1 MSGFTDLSQ
10 ANKTNNMSMTSVQR
24 SSTLLAESK
33 RKEMENL
40 KIQVDALKSE
50 NQLLQGKVKALAS
63 RKITLENELKEVKI
77 DFEKKKQ
84 IFS

>member
-50 NQLLQGKVKALAS
+50 N
-63 RKITLENELKEVKI
+63 
-77 DFEKKKQ
+77 
-84 IFS
+84 